1 MRPRRAS
8 ASYGTVNRRVRLTSR
23 ETILLALIAL
33 AGLWVTISLVHQIS
47 LNRSLSQQASDLRQ
61 QNAALQSGNDGYRRD
76 IAAVSSGAAAEEEA
90 RLNGYARSDE
100 KVYVIASPSPGS
112 GATARPAAYKAPANP
127 LESLWRLLTGGS

>member
-1 MRPRRAS
+1 MRQRRAS

-33 AGLWVTISLVHQIS
+33 VALWVAGSLVQQIA

-61 QNAALQSGNDGYRRD
+61 QNTALESGNDGYRRD

-100 KVYVIASPSPGS
+100 KVYIIASPSPGS
-112 GATARPAAYKAPANP
+112 GTTARPAAHRAPQNP